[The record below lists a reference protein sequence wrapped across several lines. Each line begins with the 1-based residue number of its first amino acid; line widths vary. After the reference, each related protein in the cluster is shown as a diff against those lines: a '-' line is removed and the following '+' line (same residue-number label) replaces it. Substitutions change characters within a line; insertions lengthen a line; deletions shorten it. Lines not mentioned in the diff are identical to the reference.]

1 VTTPPAPGPGGPG
14 GPDDIPEP
22 VFGTVE
28 DWVDGYFR
36 PMFRRPLGGEYRW
49 CRRWWAHPEAV
60 SRLTAL
66 WRSWEVFRLE
76 PASGISDWYRDH
88 LDHHLPILAGPRGP
102 FFQCSPEGGHLDHP
116 QFPVDEVD
124 YAVLE
129 ADPGEAG

>member
-1 VTTPPAPGPGGPG
+1 MTTPAGPAGPGGQEE
-14 GPDDIPEP
+14 IPEP
-22 VFGTVE
+22 VFTAVE

-36 PMFRRPLGGEYRW
+36 PMFRRPLGGEFRW

-76 PASGISDWYRDH
+76 PATGISDWYRDH
-88 LDHHLPILAGPRGP
+88 LDHHLTVLLGPRGP
-102 FFQCSPEGGHLDHP
+102 FFQCSPDSGHLDHP

-124 YAVLE
+124 YDQLD
-129 ADPGEAG
+129 ADPAEER